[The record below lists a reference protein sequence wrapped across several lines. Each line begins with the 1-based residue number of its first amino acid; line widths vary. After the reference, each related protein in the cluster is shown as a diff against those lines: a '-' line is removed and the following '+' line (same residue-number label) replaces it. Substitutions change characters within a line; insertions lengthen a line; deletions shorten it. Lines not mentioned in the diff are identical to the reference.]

1 MPERIN
7 GGQVLVVLGA
17 ITLLISLFLNW
28 FEPSRSAWTVFEVWD
43 LVLAAIALA
52 AIAAAMPLR
61 IGGAS
66 GESTVPRRWLP
77 ALGIAALVIV
87 FVTLVNHPPAAR
99 GAGVE
104 VGAWIALVGS
114 ILLTAGG
121 VLSRARIS
129 LVITLRS
136 TDQPASASRHQPA
149 PTAPEAGPAP
159 REGAS
164 PDPGVDPDTATQ
176 TLPRQS

>member
-17 ITLLISLFLNW
+17 IALFVSLFLHW

-43 LVLAAIALA
+43 LVLAAIAVA
-52 AIAAAMPLR
+52 AIAAAIPIRL
-61 IGGAS
+61 S
-66 GESTVPRRWLP
+66 GTSSEPVISPHWLP

-87 FVTLVNHPPAAR
+87 FVALVNHPPYAR
-99 GAGVE
+99 GAGLE
-104 VGAWIALVGS
+104 IGAWIALAGS
-114 ILLTAGG
+114 LLLTAGA

-136 TDQPASASRHQPA
+136 TDQPGSTPPREPKPA
-149 PTAPEAGPAP
+149 PTEPVDPPA
-159 REGAS
+159 
-164 PDPGVDPDTATQ
+164 DPDTATQ
-176 TLPRQS
+176 TLPRQG